1 MGNKLGETSN
11 MFYILGILLLSEGI
25 IGLPADAGKP
35 VDKGLLDDVLGLF
48 TTTPAPASNGLD
60 LNQLNQIIS
69 ILQSMLNGGNLNP
82 AGLLQLAGL
91 AGLAGRKIPVK
102 ERGFFDDLIN
112 LIPTPT
118 ISFVTTPATTTAATT
133 TTTPTPTTTTTASE
147 TTTAQCYRDKLL
159 AKIKSLIQKLLSI
172 LFKSGNLFQTLGRDM
187 PAQPEDKGLFDDV
200 MGLFTTTTTTTPSTT
215 ATADTEISLLERIQS
230 MLEKLLGI
238 LSNPAVPIAA
248 AGR

>member
-48 TTTPAPASNGLD
+48 TTTPAPASNGFD

-118 ISFVTTPATTTAATT
+118 ISFVTTPATTTAA
-133 TTTPTPTTTTTASE
+133 TTTTTASE